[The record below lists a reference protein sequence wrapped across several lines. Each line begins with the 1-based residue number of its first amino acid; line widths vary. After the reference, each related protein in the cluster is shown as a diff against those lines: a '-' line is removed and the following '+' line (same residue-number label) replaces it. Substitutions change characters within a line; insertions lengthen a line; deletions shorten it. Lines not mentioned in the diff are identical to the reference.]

1 MPGIIPGENRVTIKA
16 GITDKVMEMEELE
29 KIVRKYYDAVDSNDL
44 ETLFSVFADN
54 IVYERP
60 GYGPISG
67 MEKFRDFYEAN
78 RIIKKGKHTLSNII
92 VHEPYVVV
100 EGEFHGTLKD
110 GRESYTK
117 FVDVY
122 TFSGKKAV
130 KRHTYFDG
138 QNV

>member
-1 MPGIIPGENRVTIKA
+1 
-16 GITDKVMEMEELE
+16 MEELE
-29 KIVRKYYDAVDSNDL
+29 KLVRKYYDAVDANDL
-44 ETLFSVFADN
+44 ETLFSVFSED

-60 GYGPISG
+60 GYSPITG
-67 MEKFRDFYEAN
+67 MKDFKDFYRNN

-92 VHEPYVVV
+92 VHEPYVIV
-100 EGEFHGTLKD
+100 EGEFRGTLKD

-122 TFSGKKAV
+122 TFSGKKAI

>member
-1 MPGIIPGENRVTIKA
+1 
-16 GITDKVMEMEELE
+16 MEELE

-44 ETLFSVFADN
+44 ETLFSVFSEN

-60 GYGPISG
+60 GYEAISG
-67 MEKFRDFYEAN
+67 MEKFKDFYRKN
-78 RIIKKGKHTLSNII
+78 RIIKEGHHTLSNII
-92 VHEPYVVV
+92 VHKPYVIV
-100 EGEFHGTLKD
+100 EGEFKGILKD

-122 TFSGKKAV
+122 TFSNNKAV